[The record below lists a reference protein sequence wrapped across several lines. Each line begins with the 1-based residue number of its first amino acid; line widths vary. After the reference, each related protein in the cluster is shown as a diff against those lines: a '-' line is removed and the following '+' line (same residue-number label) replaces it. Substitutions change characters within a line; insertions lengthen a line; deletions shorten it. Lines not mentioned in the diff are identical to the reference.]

1 MQDRILVIGGA
12 QMDFTMHVRNL
23 PAAGESTIE
32 EGRFGYAAG
41 GSGALAALAIR
52 RLGGDAVFAGRVG
65 ADVHGSRLLRLYAD
79 TGLDTSYVQ
88 TDRRYPTGMRI
99 LIQEDNGN
107 SRSVFYP
114 GANGNVVAGD
124 AERAIENASP
134 TALYLQAD
142 LAPDTLIAASR
153 AAEDAGIP
161 LCVDTCGITQG
172 FPLSALCAPT
182 IFAIDDKDTYALT
195 GTFPIGSDSCLKAV
209 VELEKKIK
217 AKYYLIKL
225 GERGIFIYDG
235 RYCHMV
241 PGVGVRMPE
250 GKSLCEAI
258 TAAIF
263 LEYRK
268 NGGDIQAACRFGLSL
283 NALLLKNSADPAY
296 FPTTEE
302 IRSFMERH

>member
-153 AAEDAGIP
+153 RASLSRHSARRRSSP
-161 LCVDTCGITQG
+161 LTTRT
-172 FPLSALCAPT
+172 P
-182 IFAIDDKDTYALT
+182 
-195 GTFPIGSDSCLKAV
+195 
-209 VELEKKIK
+209 
-217 AKYYLIKL
+217 
-225 GERGIFIYDG
+225 
-235 RYCHMV
+235 
-241 PGVGVRMPE
+241 MP
-250 GKSLCEAI
+250 
-258 TAAIF
+258 
-263 LEYRK
+263 
-268 NGGDIQAACRFGLSL
+268 
-283 NALLLKNSADPAY
+283 
-296 FPTTEE
+296 
-302 IRSFMERH
+302 

>member
-12 QMDFTMHVRNL
+12 QMDFTMHVRKL

-79 TGLDTSYVQ
+79 AGLDTNYVQ

-99 LIQEDNGN
+99 LMQEDNGN
-107 SRSVFYP
+107 SRSIFYP
-114 GANGNVVAGD
+114 GANGNIVAGD
-124 AERAIENASP
+124 AERAIVNAAP

-161 LCVDTCGITQG
+161 LCVDTGGITQG
-172 FPLSALCAPT
+172 FPLSALSTPT

-241 PGVGVRMPE
+241 PGFGVRLPE
-250 GKSLCEAI
+250 GKSLCESI
-258 TAAIF
+258 TAAVF
-263 LEYRK
+263 LAYRQG
-268 NGGDIQAACRFGLSL
+268 NDIKDACRFGLSL
-283 NALLLKNSADPAY
+283 NALLLKNGADPTY
-296 FPTTEE
+296 FPTVDE